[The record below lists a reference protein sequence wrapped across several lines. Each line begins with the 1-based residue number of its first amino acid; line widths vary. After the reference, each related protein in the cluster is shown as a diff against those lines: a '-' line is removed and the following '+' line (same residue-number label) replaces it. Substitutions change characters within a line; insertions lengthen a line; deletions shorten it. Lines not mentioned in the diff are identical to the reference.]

1 MFETKTERTYQTGE
15 GPYRTTVKLKR
26 RWRYSDLPY
35 PVRFAVSFTTT
46 LTALALSVVALFWV
60 IEALAQGVL
69 WVTQMYGKRGQ
80 AVAIVG
86 FVLTIFSFA
95 WAADH
100 VSRD

>member
-60 IEALAQGVL
+60 IEALAQCFM

-80 AVAIVG
+80 VVTIVG
-86 FVLTIFSFA
+86 VILAGFSFV
-95 WAADH
+95 WSADH